1 MTKVQILVGWWAYG
15 ARERLVLSILLVWF
29 VALIAVRA
37 LLTELF
43 YKGKLGKFLSFF
55 GGKKSNPSGSRENLL
70 LSDDA
75 DDSAELITAI
85 EAKKSREA
93 IRQEFP

>member
-1 MTKVQILVGWWAYG
+1 MTKVQILIGWWAYG
-15 ARERLVLSILLVWF
+15 ARARLVLSILLIWF

-43 YKGKLGKFLSFF
+43 YKHKLGKFLAFF
-55 GGKKSNPSGSRENLL
+55 SKRKSDASGSRENLL

-75 DDSAELITAI
+75 DDSIELITAI
-85 EAKKSREA
+85 
-93 IRQEFP
+93 